1 MSSPSPPSKARE
13 DAGSVNNH
21 TTTDAHTTSPPV
33 PHPEQQSL
41 HLNQHQLQQHNEAR
55 PQRHRS
61 LHINMPEPPP
71 SLHQDNP
78 HLTDSPTSYRAP
90 SIAVAE
96 GDAASIDMGSEGGS
110 GARSRVRQLAEPL
123 KSRLQASQ
131 TFAEGMSGSI
141 QSLRRKAFERMQST
155 KDR

>member
-1 MSSPSPPSKARE
+1 MSSPSPPSEARE
-13 DAGSVNNH
+13 DAGSISNC
-21 TTTDAHTTSPPV
+21 TTTDAHTTSPPP
-33 PHPEQQSL
+33 PHPEQQSM
-41 HLNQHQLQQHNEAR
+41 HPNQHQLQPHHEAR

-61 LHINMPEPPP
+61 LHINMPEPTP
-71 SLHQDNP
+71 SQHPDNP
-78 HLTDSPTSYRAP
+78 RFTDSPTSYRAP

-96 GDAASIDMGSEGGS
+96 GDTASVDMGSEGGS